1 MLCVVA
7 VVGCLFASFLPWAS
21 SGERLRDSYELV
33 SVAGRLD
40 LVPSA
45 LAGPSRAWSLLPLC
59 TLVTCVA
66 VILRRTWLFA
76 TMSLI
81 VGIAFVSLAIV
92 VLRSPLGVEP
102 GAPVGVVAGTSSVIG
117 ALIAIVAQ
125 RRRT

>member
-1 MLCVVA
+1 
-7 VVGCLFASFLPWAS
+7 VVGCLLASFLPWAS

-33 SVAGRLD
+33 AVAGRLD

-59 TLVTCVA
+59 TLATCIA

-76 TMSLI
+76 TLSLI
-81 VGIAFVSLAIV
+81 VGFASVSLAIV

-102 GAPVGVVAGTSSVIG
+102 GAQVAVVAGMSSVVG
-117 ALIAIVAQ
+117 ASIAIVAQ